1 MKKFNERLLK
11 ELTEMTKTEALEL
24 QVQYAIFNKKLKDS
38 YEEKMNVIVKNFE
51 EQAKFYGKKIEDC
64 IDTKN
69 SIISKYNAEFQKI
82 YDIRKEQFYN
92 VVAEIQE
99 MQGNQKIAM
108 ANMMKINAQLE
119 DLSDS
124 EYYKEYIEN
133 KTKFEYMINT
143 TLKKS
148 EFDKYTELLD
158 NLKNPSENY
167 YKILYALV
175 DKYDG
180 YQSVISECEKK
191 LVETTE
197 AALLDFETIVK
208 YRTVS
213 IAVKKSN
220 VFSKFIQK
228 ILSIFGGKAR
238 FEKEVVKK
246 MESEIADVEKTNNEI
261 VEVVAEQTLSLVSI
275 IEAARAEVN
284 SAYNSA
290 VE

>member
-1 MKKFNERLLK
+1 MEKFNERLLK

-24 QVQYAIFNKKLKDS
+24 QVKYAIFNKKLKDS

-51 EQAKFYGKKIEDC
+51 EQAKFYGKKVEDC

-99 MQGNQKIAM
+99 MQSNQKIAM

-124 EYYKEYIEN
+124 ESYKEYIEN

-143 TLKKS
+143 TLKKA
-148 EFDKYTELLD
+148 EFDKYTELLE

-167 YKILYALV
+167 YKILYALA

-191 LVETTE
+191 LIETTE

-220 VFSKFIQK
+220 VFSNFIQK